1 MLRFSGGSND
11 LWSISSLTNTT
22 KGHQHTRSTR
32 GTKATMSLARI
43 LPSPARLQA
52 LQKLR
57 STVFGT
63 TFNPLSLRT
72 GSKILKARLRGPAM
86 LRYYGERISGW
97 AGLNAAVPGLE
108 LKDVAE
114 ETR

>member
-1 MLRFSGGSND
+1 M
-11 LWSISSLTNTT
+11 SLT
-22 KGHQHTRSTR
+22 RF
-32 GTKATMSLARI
+32 A
-43 LPSPARLQA
+43 LPTAARLQQ
-52 LQKLR
+52 LTKLR
-57 STVFGT
+57 ASVFGT
-63 TFNPLSLRT
+63 TYNPDSLRT

-97 AGLNAAVPGLE
+97 AGINAAVPGLE